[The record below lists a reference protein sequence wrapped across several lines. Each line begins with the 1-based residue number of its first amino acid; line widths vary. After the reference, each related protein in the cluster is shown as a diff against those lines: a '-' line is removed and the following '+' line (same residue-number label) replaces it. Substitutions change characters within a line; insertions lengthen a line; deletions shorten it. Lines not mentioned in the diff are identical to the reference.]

1 MEQMIDQLPII
12 LGVLLGIS
20 ESLALIPACK
30 SNGILDAII
39 KVLKVLSKKE

>member
-1 MEQMIDQLPII
+1 MEKILDQLPVI

-39 KVLKVLSKKE
+39 KILKFLSKKE